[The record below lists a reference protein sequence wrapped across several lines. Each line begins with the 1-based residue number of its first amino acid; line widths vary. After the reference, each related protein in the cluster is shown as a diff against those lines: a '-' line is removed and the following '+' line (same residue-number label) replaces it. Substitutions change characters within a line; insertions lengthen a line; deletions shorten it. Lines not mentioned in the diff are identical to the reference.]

1 MYMPKKLE
9 ILELIKR
16 SVNFVLVGTT
26 HPGNIGA
33 AARAIKNMGIHNL
46 ILVAPSNFPHEKA
59 FFRAKSASDILENA
73 IIFETL
79 EEAVKD
85 SNYVI
90 GTSARNRKVPWPLV
104 TPKQCSNELVSFIKQ
119 QDSKISVVFGREDR
133 GLTNKELGLCNLHVH
148 IPSSDEYPSL
158 NISQAIQIL
167 AYEIRLS
174 ALSVKG
180 PLKEQSWDVPLAQ
193 NKEVEKLIEH
203 FDELMKEIKFYET
216 ENPRQLLTRVRRFF
230 KRTRLDRM
238 EVNIFRGVLAAI
250 QEKLKE

>member
-1 MYMPKKLE
+1 MSEKLNV
-9 ILELIKR
+9 LGLIEKTIR
-16 SVNFVLVGTT
+16 FVLVETS

-33 AARAIKNMGIHNL
+33 SARAMKNMGFKQL
-46 ILVAPSNFPHEKA
+46 SLVSPKHFPHEKA

-104 TPKQCSNELVSFIKQ
+104 TPKQCSNDLVSFIMQ

-250 QEKLKE
+250 QKKLKE

>member
-1 MYMPKKLE
+1 MLDP
-9 ILELIKR
+9 
-16 SVNFVLVGTT
+16 
-26 HPGNIGA
+26 
-33 AARAIKNMGIHNL
+33 
-46 ILVAPSNFPHEKA
+46 
-59 FFRAKSASDILENA
+59 KSAAKEINLTAKNNSKVA
-73 IIFETL
+73 I
-79 EEAVKD
+79 
-85 SNYVI
+85 
-90 GTSARNRKVPWPLV
+90 
-104 TPKQCSNELVSFIKQ
+104 
-119 QDSKISVVFGREDR
+119 VFGREDR

-148 IPSSDEYPSL
+148 IPSSEEYPSL

-193 NKEVEKLIEH
+193 NQEVEKLIEH

-238 EVNIFRGVLAAI
+238 EVNIFRGGMASM
-250 QEKLKE
+250 QKKRKD